1 LIDLLI
7 KEKFCGFDI
16 LCGKNQ
22 KSKFFFLPNIKKKK
36 KLNFF
41 FCQKKKKKKNI
52 DFGFFHKNLN
62 LCLAKF

>member
-22 KSKFFFLPNIKKKK
+22 KSKFFFLP
-36 KLNFF
+36 
-41 FCQKKKKKKNI
+41 KKKKKKKHRFWFFSQKSKFM
-52 DFGFFHKNLN
+52 FGKILGF
-62 LCLAKF
+62 